1 MSDIL
6 TKTEQGVMTILFNRV
21 AKRNAI
27 TEAMYTAMREALE
40 QASEDNTV
48 RAVVFQGDETCF
60 TAGNDLQDFMAHPI
74 KDRDAPVLRFLR
86 TAAVFPKP
94 MVAAVNGSAVG
105 IGTTLLLHCDLV
117 VAGESAVFQLPFVNL
132 GLVPEFASSLLIP
145 RQVGY
150 VKAAEW
156 LLLGNKFGAAEAL
169 ATGLINRVVP
179 DGETLA
185 AGAALAAELASRPTE
200 AMQAAKA
207 LMKGPE
213 QAQVLQVIDAEAE
226 VFQQR
231 LRSQEF
237 QAAVQA
243 FFKR

>member
-6 TKTEQGVMTILFNRV
+6 TTTSQGVTTIQFNRV

-27 TEAMYTAMREALE
+27 TEAMYTQMRVALDEA
-40 QASEDNTV
+40 AADADV
-48 RAVVFQGDETCF
+48 RAVVFQGDDTCF
-60 TAGNDLQDFMAHPI
+60 TAGNDLQDFMQHPI
-74 KDRDAPVLRFLR
+74 KDRDAPVLQFLR

-117 VAGESAVFQLPFVNL
+117 VAGQGAVFQLPFVNL

-156 LLLGNKFGAAEAL
+156 LLLGNKFGAEEAL
-169 ATGLINRVVP
+169 AAGLINRVVA
-179 DGETLA
+179 DADTLA
-185 AGAALAAELASRPTE
+185 TGAALAAELASRPPQ

-207 LMKGPE
+207 LMKGPDHAE
-213 QAQVLQVIDAEAE
+213 VLQVIDAEAE

-237 QAAVQA
+237 SAAVQA